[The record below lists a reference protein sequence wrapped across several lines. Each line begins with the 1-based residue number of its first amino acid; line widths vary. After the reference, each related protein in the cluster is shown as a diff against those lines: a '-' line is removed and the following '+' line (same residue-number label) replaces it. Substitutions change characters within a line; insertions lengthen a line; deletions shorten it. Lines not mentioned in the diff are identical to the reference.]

1 MLLNVSLTGAP
12 LTILL
17 IVAAVALPVAL
28 ALAWRRLPGRVGGA
42 ALRIGMIIS
51 CQAVAVLAAGIALNR
66 AYLFYD
72 SWDEL
77 LGHKGAA
84 VRPPSPSPTRD
95 SWCRRTA
102 VKAGSAS

>member
-1 MLLNVSLTGAP
+1 MSLTGAP

-17 IVAAVALPVAL
+17 IVAAVALPIAL

-51 CQAVAVLAAGIALNR
+51 CQVIAVMAAGIALNR
-66 AYLFYD
+66 AFLFYD
-72 SWDEL
+72 SWGEL
-77 LGHKGAA
+77 LRTSGGRRSGRA
-84 VRPPSPSPTRD
+84 SPSPTRD
-95 SWCRRTA
+95 SWCPRMA